1 MFSLFC
7 AAMSQT
13 SDNTNYDPY
22 RIDSIQ
28 EVDQILLQLLNQGIL
43 LRMHNGNANH
53 SVITTLVNL
62 DFDHD
67 TIIIDSAA
75 QQTINEQLLSSEIAF
90 FEAILDNV
98 TVKFQVPAI
107 YATTF
112 EGRPALAGPLPT
124 FLHRI
129 QRRENFRIRPT
140 FDNTAQCTLVV
151 AEQSYQLEVHDISS
165 KGVALIDLDEVL
177 TEHIA
182 EIIPNCEI
190 LLPTIGTVTVDLR
203 LVRSQAQ
210 NRSNG
215 KKVSLIGCAFFQPEA
230 NQQIRIQNFIT
241 AQERLQIARERGLA

>member
-1 MFSLFC
+1 
-7 AAMSQT
+7 MSQT
-13 SDNTNYDPY
+13 SNTTNYDPY

-28 EVDQILLQLLNQGIL
+28 EVDQILLQLLNQGVL
-43 LRMHNGNANH
+43 LRMHNGNASH
-53 SVITTLVNL
+53 SVITTLVDL
-62 DFDHD
+62 DFEHD

-75 QQTINEQLLSSEIAF
+75 QQTINEQFLNSETVF

-98 TVKFQVPAI
+98 TVKFQVAAI

-140 FDNTAQCTLVV
+140 FDNAVQCTLIINEVPHH
-151 AEQSYQLEVHDISS
+151 LEVHDISS
-165 KGVALIDLDEVL
+165 KGIALIDPEEVL
-177 TEHIA
+177 TEHITK
-182 EIIPNCEI
+182 IIPNCEM

-203 LVRSQAQ
+203 LVRSQIQ

-215 KKVSLIGCAFFQPEA
+215 KKISLVGCAFFQPEA

-241 AQERLQIARERGLA
+241 NQERLQIARDRGLA